1 MTERTYKCCAER
13 RKWTDVNDKE
23 INVEAPSSEETAFS
37 TESIEVSE
45 RHDVQQL
52 ERHALG
58 LPGVLF
64 LALAGAAPM
73 SAMLGNVPIA
83 VGFGNG
89 TSVAGGYILAGI
101 VLTLFTVGYVAMA
114 RQFTAAGGFYSFIS
128 HGLGRPWGMAAGWA
142 GVAAYSLFEAGEWGI
157 FAYFTASTFS
167 QYLHIN
173 LAWPFYA
180 FGGLL
185 IVAALTYF
193 DVKLS
198 AQVLGTALVAEV
210 ILLLVMDFIILGKG
224 GGPSGI
230 SLSPLNP
237 FTALTGA
244 NIKLAVPGVG
254 IFFALWSWVGFET
267 TANYAEEAK
276 NPKKMVPKA
285 TYLAVVS
292 MGVVF
297 TLTSWAVVLGHGL
310 KNSAA
315 DAASNGGNFF
325 FGVTNQFV
333 GPFAKDL
340 MEWLIIT
347 STFACAMAFH
357 TATTRYFYAMGRENI
372 FHHRLGWTHKRW
384 QSPWVASFFQS
395 AIAAVLIVLFIVA
408 WYASKPEQKFAN
420 FGTMPYSELYG
431 WFAILGTFFVLILMV
446 LSGIATI
453 RWFGRPENRSLEHPA
468 KWLVAPVLSSVALGY
483 AVYLLWANIDTLG
496 GGHIL
501 ILTLLPWI
509 GIVWFVIGFIIAAV
523 IKRRNVEKYEVLGRM
538 LNNGI

>member
-1 MTERTYKCCAER
+1 M
-13 RKWTDVNDKE
+13 DDNDNKGGLP
-23 INVEAPSSEETAFS
+23 ISEEEAYAI
-37 TESIEVSE
+37 ESVDVSK
-45 RHDVQQL
+45 RKDVQQL

-89 TSVAGGYILAGI
+89 TSAAGGYILAGI
-101 VLTLFTVGYVAMA
+101 VLTLFTVGYVAMT

-128 HGLGRPWGMAAGWA
+128 HGLGRPLGMAAGWA

-167 QYLHIN
+167 QFLHIN

-180 FGGLL
+180 FAGLI

-198 AQVLGTALVAEV
+198 AKVLGTALVAEV
-210 ILLLVMDFIILGKG
+210 ILLLIMDFFILGKG

-230 SLSPLNP
+230 SFAPLNP
-237 FTALTGA
+237 ISALSGA
-244 NIKLAVPGVG
+244 NIKVAAPGVG

-276 NPKKMVPKA
+276 NPKKMVPRA
-285 TYLAVVS
+285 TYLAVLS

-297 TLTSWAVVLGHGL
+297 TLTAWAVVLGHGL
-310 KNSAA
+310 KNAA
-315 DAASNGGNFF
+315 GDAASNGGNFF
-325 FGVTNQFV
+325 FSVTSQFV
-333 GPFAKDL
+333 SPFAKNL

-357 TATTRYFYAMGRENI
+357 TATTRYFYAMGRERI
-372 FHHRLGWTHKRW
+372 FNHRLGWTHKRW

-395 AIAAVLIVLFIVA
+395 AIAAVLIVLFIIA

-420 FGTMPYSELYG
+420 FATMPYSELYG

-453 RWFGRPENRSLEHPA
+453 RWFSRPENRTLEHPM
-468 KWLVAPVLSSVALGY
+468 KWLVAPILSSLALGY

-509 GIVWFVIGFIIAAV
+509 GTLWFLAGLGIASVIR
-523 IKRRNVEKYEVLGRM
+523 KRNPQKYEVLGRM

>member
-1 MTERTYKCCAER
+1 VTKIEKNPGAPNSGEEPYAAESV
-13 RKWTDVNDKE
+13 DVSKRD
-23 INVEAPSSEETAFS
+23 
-37 TESIEVSE
+37 
-45 RHDVQQL
+45 DVHQL

-58 LPGVLF
+58 MPGVLF

-89 TSVAGGYILAGI
+89 TSAAGGYILAGI
-101 VLTLFTVGYVAMA
+101 VLTLFSVGYVAMT

-128 HGLGRPWGMAAGWA
+128 HGLGRPLGMAAGWA

-167 QYLHIN
+167 QFLHIN
-173 LAWPFYA
+173 LAWPVYA
-180 FGGLL
+180 FLGLF

-198 AQVLGTALVAEV
+198 AKVLGTALIAEV
-210 ILLLVMDFIILGKG
+210 ILLLVMDFFILGKG

-230 SLSPLNP
+230 AFGPLNP
-237 FTALTGA
+237 ISALSGA
-244 NIKLAVPGVG
+244 NIKLAAPGVG

-276 NPKKMVPKA
+276 NPKKMVSRA
-285 TYLAVVS
+285 TYVAVLS

-297 TLTSWAVVLGHGL
+297 TLTAWAVVLGHGL
-310 KNSAA
+310 KGASAS
-315 DAASNGGNFF
+315 AASNSGNFF
-325 FGVTNQFV
+325 FGVTSHYV
-333 GPFAKDL
+333 DPFAKNL

-357 TATTRYFYAMGRENI
+357 TATTRYFYAMGRERI
-372 FHHRLGWTHKRW
+372 FNHRLGWTHKRW

-395 AIAAVLIVLFIVA
+395 AVAAVLILIFVIA

-420 FGTMPYSELYG
+420 FATMPYSELYG

-453 RWFGRPENRSLEHPA
+453 RWFGRPENRKLEHPA
-468 KWLVAPVLSSVALGY
+468 KWLVAPIVSSIALGY
-483 AVYLLWANIDTLG
+483 AVYLLWANINTLG

-509 GIVWFVIGFIIAAV
+509 GTAWFLIGLVIASV
-523 IKRRNVEKYEVLGRM
+523 IRKRNPKKYEVLGRM
-538 LNNGI
+538 LNKGI